1 MKDTVKDRPVRSEET
16 EAVWFLGSEVDREP
30 QKKEHLK
37 CWQLSE
43 MRAEMNTGFSI
54 TKMLQVLFS

>member
-1 MKDTVKDRPVRSEET
+1 MRLEET
-16 EAVWFLGSEVDREP
+16 QAVWFLGSEVDREP

-43 MRAEMNTGFSI
+43 TRAEMNTGFSI
-54 TKMLQVLFS
+54 MKMLQVLFS

>member
-1 MKDTVKDRPVRSEET
+1 MRSEET
-16 EAVWFLGSEVDREP
+16 QAVWFLGSEVDREP

-43 MRAEMNTGFSI
+43 TRAEMNTGFSI
-54 TKMLQVLFS
+54 MKMLQVLFS